1 MKKSD
6 KKQEYQADEKTKKYY
21 TEASMD
27 ALLYWTNTTTQV
39 AGASASISNLLDM
52 LGTCIIELVP
62 EEKIDE
68 VEEVISDAIKTA
80 FDQLR
85 TKSSQVSVAHSDKD
99 NMN

>member
-1 MKKSD
+1 MKKSQ
-6 KKQEYQADEKTKKYY
+6 KQQDPVDEKTKKYY
-21 TEASMD
+21 TDASMD

-62 EEKIDE
+62 EEKVDE
-68 VEEVISDAIKTA
+68 VEEVITDAIRSA
-80 FDQLR
+80 FDRLR
-85 TKSSQVSVAHSDKD
+85 AKSSQVSVPSSDKD